1 MDQKK
6 LPLLGLACIVFATG
20 TAWGQ
25 EEGWTD
31 AEAPA
36 PAEQKPAP
44 ESEAEPTPTPK
55 PASEG
60 STCVTT
66 NNGLDQ
72 ASAYTGWQLVCDEI
86 RNQGVTLAPPGANT
100 ASAYHVTFDRLGARL
115 VVRVA
120 YEAPVGHAV
129 RTRKVVLDG
138 PEELTVAAPRIAR
151 AVVKD
156 LPLEESERVDNL
168 VGEET
173 RVYRKKSGEF
183 LWGLGVL
190 GTMVPTASAAVSPGL
205 EFMGYY
211 ETPTYGVGFS
221 LRTTFGN
228 DDNGVDQQ
236 SIAVGG
242 RYFFGEGDV
251 SPFIGAGVGASWL
264 SIDEAKSEY
273 HAEGSGFGAF
283 GEVGVEL
290 LRLHSSRMIIGL
302 RMDAP
307 FYEVERGY
315 YWDYDTGSATTGPE
329 KSYELPLTLSASYAW

>member
-1 MDQKK
+1 MHQKK

-25 EEGWTD
+25 EEGWSDPAT
-31 AEAPA
+31 PA
-36 PAEQKPAP
+36 PASEQEPAP
-44 ESEAEPTPTPK
+44 EAALPK

-66 NNGLDQ
+66 NNGLEQ
-72 ASAYTGWQLVCDEI
+72 ATAYTGWQLVCDEI

-100 ASAYHVTFDRLGARL
+100 ASAYHITFDRLGARL

-120 YEAPVGHAV
+120 YEAPVGHPV

-156 LPLEESERVDNL
+156 LPLQESERVDNL

-190 GTMVPTASAAVSPGL
+190 GTMAPTASAAVSPGL

-221 LRTTFGN
+221 LRATFG
-228 DDNGVDQQ
+228 DEDSGVNQH
-236 SIAVGG
+236 SIGVGG
-242 RYFFGEGDV
+242 RYFFGEGDM
-251 SPFIGAGVGASWL
+251 SPFIGVGIGASWL
-264 SIDEAKSEY
+264 SIDEEKSDY

-290 LRLHSSRMIIGL
+290 LRLHSSRLIIGL

-307 FYEVERGY
+307 LYEVKKGHGY
-315 YWDYDTGSATTGPE
+315 DYETGAITDGGPD
-329 KSYELPLTLSASYAW
+329 KSYELPLTLSATYAW